1 MTTQKPDDPEPSEKS
16 RKPRD
21 PDFIGAEAALSR
33 AAERARRVLSRPSEP
48 WPCSRTEELSGRR
61 PMAPTL
67 MTLKMAAIDLSR
79 SV

>member
-33 AAERARRVLSRPSEP
+33 AAERARRRAFETVGAVAVFKN
-48 WPCSRTEELSGRR
+48 GRVVWEK
-61 PMAPTL
+61 ADGTYVG
-67 MTLKMAAIDLSR
+67 DLEDGR
-79 SV
+79 N

>member
-33 AAERARRVLSRPSEP
+33 AAERARRRAFETVGAVAVFKN
-48 WPCSRTEELSGRR
+48 GRVVWEK
-61 PMAPTL
+61 ADGTCVD
-67 MTLKMAAIDLSR
+67 DLEDGR
-79 SV
+79 N

>member
-33 AAERARRVLSRPSEP
+33 AAERARRRAFETVGAVAVFKN
-48 WPCSRTEELSGRR
+48 GRVVWEK
-61 PMAPTL
+61 ADGTYVD
-67 MTLKMAAIDLSR
+67 DLEDGR
-79 SV
+79 N